1 MLNLL
6 CLGCNYLG
14 ALDTPIDC
22 AAVAYQGLDLK
33 ESLLILFVGLELFA
47 GRTTELFLVAFL
59 DIVPPNANLPGQL
72 PQHVTQ
78 AASRD
83 IPCHRE
89 DEITAAIPMFEQLAS
104 TKPLL
109 ARVADCVTV

>member
-22 AAVAYQGLDLK
+22 AAVAYQGLVLN
-33 ESLLILFVGLELFA
+33 EGLLIRFVGLELFA

-59 DIVPPNANLPGQL
+59 DPPNASSPGYPPYTYQ
-72 PQHVTQ
+72 
-78 AASRD
+78 S
-83 IPCHRE
+83 C
-89 DEITAAIPMFEQLAS
+89 M
-104 TKPLL
+104 
-109 ARVADCVTV
+109 

>member
-22 AAVAYQGLDLK
+22 AAVAYQGLVLN
-33 ESLLILFVGLELFA
+33 EGLLIRFVGLELFA

-59 DIVPPNANLPGQL
+59 DIVPPNASSPGYPPYTYQ
-72 PQHVTQ
+72 
-78 AASRD
+78 S
-83 IPCHRE
+83 C
-89 DEITAAIPMFEQLAS
+89 M
-104 TKPLL
+104 
-109 ARVADCVTV
+109 